1 MCIEAEARDILDLQ
15 MSDVVSSDY
24 FLGWPVW
31 PQHVVVCGGNVRIIG
46 GSEFGNEGEK
56 GRQSEK
62 ERERRRWVTHH
73 IMGFI
78 QAVANNQVTS
88 LPRNFAT

>member
-24 FLGWPVW
+24 FLGWP
-31 PQHVVVCGGNVRIIG
+31 QHDVVCGGNVRIIG

-62 ERERRRWVTHH
+62 EREREGDGSLIISWVL
-73 IMGFI
+73 FR
-78 QAVANNQVTS
+78 
-88 LPRNFAT
+88 P